1 MSFGDPRY
9 QWNDHVV
16 EHFAP
21 LLAAACASKARLDD
35 KTIECLL
42 SIYPS
47 REVTVPFYPDVTLEE
62 APPEGHF
69 EPTTDR

>member
-16 EHFAP
+16 EHLAP
-21 LLAAACASKARLDD
+21 LLAACASKARLDD
-35 KTIECLL
+35 KTIECPL

-47 REVTVPFYPDVTLEE
+47 REVTNLFYADVTLTDV
-62 APPEGHF
+62 PPEKHLD
-69 EPTTDR
+69 PAADR